1 MTQDDVNPIL
11 EADNNVE
18 EKIVSSSFSWDRIV
32 EKSIEYGFNLPVSR
46 AVLIIGLILA
56 KRLSKMY
63 AKILKNVILSHDYQ
77 DFWSAYGQ

>member
-18 EKIVSSSFSWDRIV
+18 EKIVSSSVSWDRIV

-63 AKILKNVILSHDYQ
+63 AKILKNVILSHYYQ

>member
-32 EKSIEYGFNLPVSR
+32 EKSIEYGFNLPVS
-46 AVLIIGLILA
+46 
-56 KRLSKMY
+56 
-63 AKILKNVILSHDYQ
+63 
-77 DFWSAYGQ
+77 

>member
-63 AKILKNVILSHDYQ
+63 AKILKNVILSHYYQ